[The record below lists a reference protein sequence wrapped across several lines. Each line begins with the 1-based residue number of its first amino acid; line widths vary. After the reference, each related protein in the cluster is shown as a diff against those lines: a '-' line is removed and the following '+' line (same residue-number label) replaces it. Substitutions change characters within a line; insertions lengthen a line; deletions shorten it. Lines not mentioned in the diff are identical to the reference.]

1 MCNIHKCVIH
11 IDVWYTWMCDTHRCV
26 IHMNVWYAYM
36 CDMCDKYLAPRF
48 TPHLVKYVMPVY
60 TFASRER
67 ICGENDLG
75 ESAGW
80 WCSKNPVNTGCK
92 FLKCGKHGTKFS
104 GRCFTHRRGTCKAS
118 LITYFVDDSKTPGWS
133 IRGRRPREIPSIAGA
148 TRSYRTEE

>member
-1 MCNIHKCVIH
+1 
-11 IDVWYTWMCDTHRCV
+11 
-26 IHMNVWYAYM
+26 M

-104 GRCFTHRRGTCKAS
+104 RRCFTHLGGEVKPPFIPHLDPLDDAFGAS
-118 LITYFVDDSKTPGWS
+118 APGGS
-133 IRGRRPREIPSIAGA
+133 TIAGA